1 MPRELRPRKSRTSY
15 TTPAGYQTDVG
26 TDVGKDHGGPSSSKV
41 QPQISEESDSEFA
54 PEDVLT
60 QKGNRDDGE
69 SSLTDLMDVDE
80 EEEQVMAKPRKTRKT
95 RDGRAELGPP
105 TSSPGPSKGK
115 SKQRPHRQS
124 LKTRGVVTPTPT
136 PGPCLP
142 AMRLGKMYALP
153 NPSAHHRHRA
163 IPIYHRKDQVER
175 LDRPPV
181 LFNEPKIAFTNSMT
195 VDQPLT
201 ERIGKAW
208 GYNVGPGPVWELL
221 EDRSCFKESV
231 RSNWDPRQEASRRPR
246 VYQGLSVRPG
256 WMVLDYQDALTY
268 LPTDVVT
275 TEDGKVRPP
284 PPVAC
289 YLGPFGE
296 QTRVLFEM
304 FDSHATSEYFKE
316 GSSYIFN
323 AGSPVWGLDWCPTHP
338 ADRPFRKFKQ
348 YLAVAPFPSRAHAP
362 SVGSKAQRP
371 CPACVQIWSL
381 RPRIAGDNAGEL
393 DDSSEK
399 GREPGEMRC
408 EMVLCLNVGPAQ
420 DIKWCPLPAHDPWD
434 GRLGVRNPRKLGVL
448 AGTFEDGS
456 LSVYVVPDPLDIA
469 SAMRSDTSPIF
480 VNLPEPT
487 LRTELENT
495 SCWSLDW
502 ANSEVLAV
510 GCTNGC
516 IAIYDIGNA
525 LNEGI
530 CANILPMYYICV
542 HQSAVRAITWIR
554 VPPTDARGDPATSED
569 PTVIASGGYDG
580 VECLIDIREPHGYV
594 VNRTRD
600 VITTATYSVFA
611 AGPIM
616 IDHDNTV
623 KAYSVSP
630 IMLGRGHILMEPDGP
645 VWHVQASDYHP
656 QLAVGSADGSCST
669 TNLLKSMR
677 RGGLVPLFVHKIY
690 QLDYSRKTGEYRML
704 EHFIPQVTQE
714 KGPSVKTKAQT
725 DDESLSGSGH
735 STGVWPPEIGVHR
748 VTWNCGNGLGCAS
761 LLASGSGSGLCRVD
775 WLCGRWFKDRVPYVD
790 VPKMRK
796 EVDGGADD
804 SMEE

>member
-1 MPRELRPRKSRTSY
+1 MPRELRSRKPRTNY
-15 TTPAGYQTDVG
+15 AALPGCQIDE
-26 TDVGKDHGGPSSSKV
+26 GKDHGGPSSSKA
-41 QPQISEESDSEFA
+41 QPQISEENDSEYA
-54 PEDVLT
+54 PEDVPT
-60 QKGNRDDGE
+60 QKGNGDDGE
-69 SSLTDLMDVDE
+69 SSLTDLMDIDE
-80 EEEQVMAKPRKTRKT
+80 EEEVVAKPRKTRKT
-95 RDGRAELGPP
+95 RDSHAELGPP
-105 TSSPGPSKGK
+105 TSRTSSPGPSKGK
-115 SKQRPHRQS
+115 SKQKAHRQS
-124 LKTRGVVTPTPT
+124 LKTRGVVTPTSTPAPSLPT
-136 PGPCLP
+136 SRP
-142 AMRLGKMYALP
+142 GKMYALP

-163 IPIYHRKDQVER
+163 IPIYHREDQVER
-175 LDRPPV
+175 LDGPPV
-181 LFNEPKIAFTNSMT
+181 LFTEPKITFTNSMT

-201 ERIGKAW
+201 ERISKAW

-231 RSNWDPRQEASRRPR
+231 RLNSDPREEASRRPR
-246 VYQGLSVRPG
+246 VYRGLSVRPG

-275 TEDGKVRPP
+275 TEDGKVKPP

-304 FDSHATSEYFKE
+304 FDSHTTSEYFKE

-338 ADRPFRKFKQ
+338 ADRPFRQFKQ

-362 SVGSKAQRP
+362 SVGFKAQRP
-371 CPACVQIWSL
+371 SPACVQIWAL
-381 RPRIAGDNAGEL
+381 QPRAAEDNVGEH
-393 DDSSEK
+393 DDFSEK
-399 GREPGEMRC
+399 GCESGEMRC
-408 EMVLCLNVGPAQ
+408 EMVLCLNAGPAQ

-434 GRLGVRNPRKLGVL
+434 DMRDVRIPRKLGVL

-469 SAMRSDTSPIF
+469 IAMRSDASPIF
-480 VNLPEPT
+480 VKLPEPT
-487 LRTELENT
+487 LRIELENT

-516 IAIYDIGNA
+516 IAIYDVGNA

-530 CANILPMYYICV
+530 CTNILPMYYMYV
-542 HQSAVRAITWIR
+542 HQSAVRAIAWIR
-554 VPPTDARGDPATSED
+554 APPTNARGDPATSED

-580 VECLIDIREPHGYV
+580 VECLIDIRDPHGYV

-611 AGPIM
+611 AGPVM

-630 IMLGRGHILMEPDGP
+630 TMLGRGHILMEPDGP
-645 VWHVQASDYHP
+645 VWHVHASDYHP

-704 EHFIPQVTQE
+704 EHFIPRVTQE
-714 KGPSVKTKAQT
+714 RGPSVKTKAQT
-725 DDESLSGSGH
+725 DDEPLSGSGR
-735 STGVWPPEIGVHR
+735 STGAWPPEIGVHR

-775 WLCGRWFKDRVPYVD
+775 WLRGRWFKDRVPYVD

-796 EVDGGADD
+796 EIDGGGDD
-804 SMEE
+804 SMDD

>member
-1 MPRELRPRKSRTSY
+1 MPRELRSRKPRTSY
-15 TTPAGYQTDVG
+15 AALAGCQIDE
-26 TDVGKDHGGPSSSKV
+26 GKDHGGPSSSKA
-41 QPQISEESDSEFA
+41 QPQISEENDSEYA
-54 PEDVLT
+54 PEDVPT
-60 QKGNRDDGE
+60 QKGDGDDGE
-69 SSLTDLMDVDE
+69 SSLTDLMDIDE
-80 EEEQVMAKPRKTRKT
+80 EEEIVAKPRKTRKT
-95 RDGRAELGPP
+95 RDSHAELGPP
-105 TSSPGPSKGK
+105 TSRTSSPGPSKGK
-115 SKQRPHRQS
+115 SKQKAHRQS
-124 LKTRGVVTPTPT
+124 LKTRGVVTPTSTPAPSLPT
-136 PGPCLP
+136 SRP
-142 AMRLGKMYALP
+142 GKMYALP

-163 IPIYHRKDQVER
+163 IPIYHREDQVER
-175 LDRPPV
+175 LDGPPV
-181 LFNEPKIAFTNSMT
+181 LFTEPKITFTNSMT

-201 ERIGKAW
+201 ERISKAW

-231 RSNWDPRQEASRRPR
+231 RLNSDPREEASRRPR
-246 VYQGLSVRPG
+246 VYRGLSVRPG

-275 TEDGKVRPP
+275 TEDGKVKPP

-296 QTRVLFEM
+296 QTRVP
-304 FDSHATSEYFKE
+304 E

-338 ADRPFRKFKQ
+338 AGRPRKQFKQ

-362 SVGSKAQRP
+362 SVGFKAQRP
-371 CPACVQIWSL
+371 SPACVQIWAL
-381 RPRIAGDNAGEL
+381 QPRAAEDNVGEH
-393 DDSSEK
+393 DDFSEK
-399 GREPGEMRC
+399 GCESGEMRC
-408 EMVLCLNVGPAQ
+408 EMVLCLNAGPAQ
-420 DIKWCPLPAHDPWD
+420 DIKWCPLPAHDPVCYSLLWD
-434 GRLGVRNPRKLGVL
+434 DMRDVRIPRKLGVL

-469 SAMRSDTSPIF
+469 IAMRSDASPIF
-480 VNLPEPT
+480 VKLPEPT
-487 LRTELENT
+487 LRIELENT

-516 IAIYDIGNA
+516 IAIYDVGNA

-530 CANILPMYYICV
+530 CTNILPMYYMYV
-542 HQSAVRAITWIR
+542 HQSAVRAIAWIR
-554 VPPTDARGDPATSED
+554 APPTNARGDPATSED

-580 VECLIDIREPHGYV
+580 VECLIDIRDPHGYV

-611 AGPIM
+611 AGPVM

-630 IMLGRGHILMEPDGP
+630 TMLGRGHILMEPDGP
-645 VWHVQASDYHP
+645 VWHVHASDYHP

-704 EHFIPQVTQE
+704 EHFIPQ
-714 KGPSVKTKAQT
+714 TKAQT
-725 DDESLSGSGH
+725 DDEPLSGSGR
-735 STGVWPPEIGVHR
+735 STGAWPPEIGVHR

-775 WLCGRWFKDRVPYVD
+775 WLRGRWFKDRVPYVD

-796 EVDGGADD
+796 EIDGGGDD
-804 SMEE
+804 SMDD

>member
-1 MPRELRPRKSRTSY
+1 MPRELRSRKPRTNY
-15 TTPAGYQTDVG
+15 AALAGCQVDE
-26 TDVGKDHGGPSSSKV
+26 GKDHGGPSSSKA
-41 QPQISEESDSEFA
+41 QPQISEENDSEYA
-54 PEDVLT
+54 PEDVPT
-60 QKGNRDDGE
+60 QKGNGDDGE
-69 SSLTDLMDVDE
+69 SSLTDLMDIDE
-80 EEEQVMAKPRKTRKT
+80 EEEVVAKPRKTRKT
-95 RDGRAELGPP
+95 RDSHAELGPP
-105 TSSPGPSKGK
+105 TSRTSSPGPSKGK
-115 SKQRPHRQS
+115 SKQKAHRQS
-124 LKTRGVVTPTPT
+124 LKTRGVVTPTSTPAPSLPT
-136 PGPCLP
+136 SRP
-142 AMRLGKMYALP
+142 GKMYALP

-163 IPIYHRKDQVER
+163 IPIYHREDQVER
-175 LDRPPV
+175 LDGPPV
-181 LFNEPKIAFTNSMT
+181 LFTEPKITFTNSMT

-201 ERIGKAW
+201 ERISKAW

-231 RSNWDPRQEASRRPR
+231 RLNSDPREEASRRPR
-246 VYQGLSVRPG
+246 VYRGLSVRPG

-275 TEDGKVRPP
+275 TEDGKVKPP

-304 FDSHATSEYFKE
+304 FDSHTTSEYFKE

-338 ADRPFRKFKQ
+338 ADRPFRQFKQ

-362 SVGSKAQRP
+362 SVGFKAQRP
-371 CPACVQIWSL
+371 SPACVQIWAL
-381 RPRIAGDNAGEL
+381 QPRAAEDNVGEH
-393 DDSSEK
+393 DDFSEK
-399 GREPGEMRC
+399 GCESGEMRC
-408 EMVLCLNVGPAQ
+408 EMVLCLNAGPAQ

-434 GRLGVRNPRKLGVL
+434 DMRDVRIPRKLGVL

-469 SAMRSDTSPIF
+469 IAMRSDASPIF
-480 VNLPEPT
+480 VKLPEPT
-487 LRTELENT
+487 LRIELENT

-510 GCTNGC
+510 GCTN
-516 IAIYDIGNA
+516 D
-525 LNEGI
+525 
-530 CANILPMYYICV
+530 ILPMYYMYV
-542 HQSAVRAITWIR
+542 HQSAVRAIAWIR
-554 VPPTDARGDPATSED
+554 APPTNARGDPATSED

-580 VECLIDIREPHGYV
+580 VECLIDIRDPHGYV

-611 AGPIM
+611 AGPVM

-630 IMLGRGHILMEPDGP
+630 TMLGRGHILMEPDGP
-645 VWHVQASDYHP
+645 VWHVHASDYHP

-704 EHFIPQVTQE
+704 EHFIPRVTQE
-714 KGPSVKTKAQT
+714 RGPSVKTKAQT
-725 DDESLSGSGH
+725 DDEPLSGSGR
-735 STGVWPPEIGVHR
+735 STGAWPPEIGVHR

-775 WLCGRWFKDRVPYVD
+775 WLRGRWFKDRVPYVD

-796 EVDGGADD
+796 EIDGGGDD
-804 SMEE
+804 SMDD

>member
-1 MPRELRPRKSRTSY
+1 MPRELRPRTSRTSY
-15 TTPAGYQTDVG
+15 TTPARYQTDV
-26 TDVGKDHGGPSSSKV
+26 DREHDCPSSSKV
-41 QPQISEESDSEFA
+41 QLQVSEESDSEFA

-69 SSLTDLMDVDE
+69 SSLTDLMDADE
-80 EEEQVMAKPRKTRKT
+80 EEEQVVAKPRKTRKT

-115 SKQRPHRQS
+115 SKQLATQAIVDNSRSCHPS
-124 LKTRGVVTPTPT
+124 SN
-136 PGPCLP
+136 
-142 AMRLGKMYALP
+142 A
-153 NPSAHHRHRA
+153 SAHHRHRA
-163 IPIYHRKDQVER
+163 IPIYRRKDQVER

-181 LFNEPKIAFTNSMT
+181 LFNEPKITFTNSMT

-201 ERIGKAW
+201 ERVGKAW

-231 RSNWDPRQEASRRPR
+231 RSSWDPRQEASRRPR

-256 WMVLDYQDALTY
+256 WTVLDYQDALRY
-268 LPTDVVT
+268 LPSDVVT
-275 TEDGKVRPP
+275 DEDGKVKPP

-289 YLGPFGE
+289 YLGPFGG

-316 GSSYIFN
+316 GSSYVFN

-371 CPACVQIWSL
+371 V
-381 RPRIAGDNAGEL
+381 PRLPGDNVGEL

-399 GREPGEMRC
+399 GHEPGEMRC

-434 GRLGVRNPRKLGVL
+434 DTRCARNPRKLGVL

-469 SAMRSDTSPIF
+469 SAMRSGNSPIF

-487 LRTELENT
+487 LRIELEDT

-516 IAIYDIGNA
+516 IAIYDVGNA

-554 VPPTDARGDPATSED
+554 VPPTNARGDPATSED

-580 VECLIDIREPHGYV
+580 VECLIDTREPHGYV

-630 IMLGRGHILMEPDGP
+630 TILGRGHILMEPDGP

-714 KGPSVKTKAQT
+714 KGPNVKTKAQT
-725 DDESLSGSGH
+725 DDEMLSGSGR
-735 STGVWPPEIGVHR
+735 STGVWPPEVGVHR

-775 WLCGRWFKDRVPYVD
+775 WLSGRWFKDRVPYVD

>member
-41 QPQISEESDSEFA
+41 QPQISEESDGEFA

-80 EEEQVMAKPRKTRKT
+80 EEEQVRT
-95 RDGRAELGPP
+95 GRAELDPP

-275 TEDGKVRPP
+275 TEDGKVKPP

-371 CPACVQIWSL
+371 CLACVQIWSL
-381 RPRIAGDNAGEL
+381 RPRIAGDNVGEL
-393 DDSSEK
+393 DDFSEK

-420 DIKWCPLPAHDPWD
+420 DIKWCPLPAHDSWD

-487 LRTELENT
+487 LRIELENT

-516 IAIYDIGNA
+516 IAIYDVGNA

-554 VPPTDARGDPATSED
+554 GDPATSED

-580 VECLIDIREPHGYV
+580 
-594 VNRTRD
+594 
-600 VITTATYSVFA
+600 
-611 AGPIM
+611 
-616 IDHDNTV
+616 
-623 KAYSVSP
+623 AYSVSP

-669 TNLLKSMR
+669 TNLLK
-677 RGGLVPLFVHKIY
+677 GGLVPLFVHKIY

-704 EHFIPQVTQE
+704 EHFIPQR
-714 KGPSVKTKAQT
+714 KGLSVKTKAQA

-775 WLCGRWFKDRVPYVD
+775 WLCGRTELPYVD

-804 SMEE
+804 STGGIKDASQGFLRFWSTEQ

>member
-1 MPRELRPRKSRTSY
+1 MPRELRSRKSRLSY
-15 TTPAGYQTDVG
+15 ATLAGYQREG
-26 TDVGKDHGGPSSSKV
+26 TDDHGGPSSSKA
-41 QPQISEESDSEFA
+41 QPQISEDSGSEFA
-54 PEDVLT
+54 PEVVPI
-60 QKGNRDDGE
+60 QKGDDDDGE
-69 SSLTDLMDVDE
+69 SSLTDLMDLDE
-80 EEEQVMAKPRKTRKT
+80 EEEEVVAKPRTT
-95 RDGRAELGPP
+95 
-105 TSSPGPSKGK
+105 
-115 SKQRPHRQS
+115 
-124 LKTRGVVTPTPT
+124 LKTRIKEVEAKGTRENSRAS
-136 PGPCLP
+136 GLP
-142 AMRLGKMYALP
+142 ATRAGKMYALP

-163 IPIYHRKDQVER
+163 IPVYHRKDQVER
-175 LDRPPV
+175 LDQIRV
-181 LFNEPKIAFTNSMT
+181 LFNEPKITFTNSMT

-201 ERIGKAW
+201 ERVSKAW
-208 GYNVGPGPVWELL
+208 GYNIGPGPVWELL

-231 RSNWDPRQEASRRPR
+231 RSNSDPREEASRRPR
-246 VYQGLSVRPG
+246 VYEDLSVRPG
-256 WMVLDYQDALTY
+256 WSVLDYQDALAY
-268 LPTDVVT
+268 LPTDIVT
-275 TEDGKVRPP
+275 TDDGMVKPP

-304 FDSHATSEYFKE
+304 FDSHATSEYLKE

-338 ADRPFRKFKQ
+338 ADRPFRQFKQ

-362 SVGSKAQRP
+362 SIGFKAQRP
-371 CPACVQIWSL
+371 SPACMQIWAL
-381 RPRIAGDNAGEL
+381 RPRTAGDDVGEC
-393 DDSSEK
+393 DDFSEK
-399 GREPGEMRC
+399 VRGPGEMRC
-408 EMVLCLNVGPAQ
+408 EMVLCLNAGPAQ
-420 DIKWCPLPAHDPWD
+420 DIKWCPLPAHDCWD
-434 GRLGVRNPRKLGVL
+434 DRRGVSNPRKLGVL
-448 AGTFEDGS
+448 AGAFEDGS
-456 LSVYVVPDPLDIA
+456 LSVYVVPDPVDITP
-469 SAMRSDTSPIF
+469 AMRSGTSPIF
-480 VNLPEPT
+480 VKLPEPT
-487 LRTELENT
+487 LRIELDNT

-502 ANSEVLAV
+502 ANSEVLAI

-516 IAIYDIGNA
+516 IAVYDVGNA

-530 CANILPMYYICV
+530 CANILPTHLIAA

-554 VPPTDARGDPATSED
+554 VPPTNARGDPAINED
-569 PTVIASGGYDG
+569 PVVIASGGYDG
-580 VECLIDIREPHGYV
+580 VECLIDIREPHGHV

-630 IMLGRGHILMEPDGP
+630 NMLGRGHILMEPDGP
-645 VWHVQASDYHP
+645 VWHIHASDYHP

-669 TNLLKSMR
+669 TNLLKSTR

-704 EHFIPQVTQE
+704 ERFNPQ
-714 KGPSVKTKAQT
+714 
-725 DDESLSGSGH
+725 SGSGR
-735 STGVWPPEIGVHR
+735 STGTWPPEIGVHR
-748 VTWNCGNGLGCAS
+748 VTWNCGSGLGYAS

-775 WLCGRWFKDRVPYVD
+775 WLRGRWFKDRVPYVD

-796 EVDGGADD
+796 EVDGGGDD